1 MIKGEQGLPGSAN
14 PGLGVMLRE
23 VEQQDL
29 EHFFRF
35 QLDPEA
41 IHMAAFTS
49 QEPTDR
55 EAFDAHWE
63 RILADRTIPIQTI
76 LFEGQVAGSVLSYVA
91 EGNARSAYWLGKD
104 FWGKGIATRAL
115 AMYLEMIQERP
126 LYARA
131 AEDNL
136 GFDPCAGK
144 ERVQA
149 NQDRK
154 RVLQRTRK
162 RNRGSDLSSE
172 MNNLCEQQPLG

>member
-1 MIKGEQGLPGSAN
+1 MINGEQRLPGSAN
-14 PGLGVMLRE
+14 PGLDVMLRE

-35 QLDPEA
+35 RPDPEA
-41 IHMAAFTS
+41 ILMAAFTS
-49 QEPTDR
+49 HDPTDR
-55 EAFDAHWE
+55 GVFDAHWE

-91 EGNARSAYWLGKD
+91 EGEREVSYWLGKD

-136 GFDPCAGK
+136 GSI
-144 ERVQA
+144 
-149 NQDRK
+149 
-154 RVLQRTRK
+154 RVLERNGFRRIRIEKAFCERTGK
-162 RNRGSDLSSE
+162 RNRGSDLGSK
-172 MNNLCEQQPLG
+172 MNNHCEQQPLR